1 VVVVEF
7 DISMTEEVEDED
19 KTIMISYMKKN
30 G

>member
-7 DISMTEEVEDED
+7 DISMTEEDEDED